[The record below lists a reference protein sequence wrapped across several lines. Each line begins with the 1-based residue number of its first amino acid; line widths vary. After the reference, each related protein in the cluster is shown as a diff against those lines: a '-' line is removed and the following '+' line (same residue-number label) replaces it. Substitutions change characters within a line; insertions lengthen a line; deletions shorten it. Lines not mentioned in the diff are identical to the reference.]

1 MKSHPSLINEE
12 SKQIWKAVLFAPERC
27 NLYNQKNMNPECPRP
42 WAYRPQCLS
51 ELLNVHIFY
60 IQYILT
66 NTRIRSPPRARPSCR
81 RENVTTQ
88 GSNLR
93 LASKCQTKNNV
104 YHTRQLWLSPRLD
117 KSHWWW
123 PLHGSPRFHL
133 ERGWETRTNGPT
145 RPPTKSR
152 PSIHHSS
159 ALTWGA
165 SRPAALPTTPYPL
178 RMWSKEPPLH
188 PHHQSVHVVHKRNV
202 IHLAKTNDC
211 FSQGM

>member
-81 RENVTTQ
+81 RENVTAHCPRKKLEAGEQ
-88 GSNLR
+88 VPDQEQRLR
-93 LASKCQTKNNV
+93 HQAAVAEPEIGQK
-104 YHTRQLWLSPRLD
+104 
-117 KSHWWW
+117 
-123 PLHGSPRFHL
+123 PLVVTSS
-133 ERGWETRTNGPT
+133 WE
-145 RPPTKSR
+145 
-152 PSIHHSS
+152 S
-159 ALTWGA
+159 ALPLGKRMRNQNK
-165 SRPAALPTTPYPL
+165 SLNTPSYKVETINPSFL
-178 RMWSKEPPLH
+178 STHMRGLKARSFTYYTI
-188 PHHQSVHVVHKRNV
+188 S
-202 IHLAKTNDC
+202 A
-211 FSQGM
+211 